1 MSSLEISQL
10 RYFVAIVE
18 NDFNLSTT
26 AQKLHISQ
34 PALSRFVIN
43 FENVE
48 RVDLFVRQNGRLK
61 SLTPVGELLY
71 AKGAELVEQHENMM
85 SSIRE
90 LSSFYGG
97 TIRIGVP
104 PLILSLLFSDVM
116 LQLMT
121 KNPNVRFIMVE
132 AGAFELEKQLLLG
145 QVDIAILLKPN
156 SLNKSVFNEVH
167 LHHDQLRAYMHQN
180 HPLAEKDKI
189 SWQDFR
195 PHKIIMF
202 DESFMIHH
210 LLNTKF
216 NMHNSH
222 QRHVIHSKSWDFFI
236 EAVKTNDFVTILPR
250 PVMDFIR
257 GEVIVERPIENT
269 INWDVVAAFP
279 KKNSYTTLETYVI
292 DSINNYFNVGKDIT
306 PIDDK

>member
-1 MSSLEISQL
+1 MDISQL
-10 RYFVAIVE
+10 RYFVSIVD

-26 AQKLHISQ
+26 AKKLHISQ
-34 PALSRFVIN
+34 PALSRFVLN
-43 FENVE
+43 FEDIE
-48 RVDLFVRQNGRLK
+48 GIDLFTRKNGRLK

-71 AKGAELVEQHENMM
+71 AKGLELVEEHENMM
-85 SSIRE
+85 RNIRE

-121 KNPNVRFIMVE
+121 KNPNIKFVMIE
-132 AGAFELEKQLLLG
+132 KGAFELEKQLMLG

-156 SLNKSVFNEVH
+156 SVNKSIFNEIH
-167 LHHDQLRAYMHQN
+167 LHHDQLMAYMHTN
-180 HPLAEKDKI
+180 HPLAEKTKLT
-189 SWQDFR
+189 WTDFR
-195 PHKIIMF
+195 KEKVIMF

-210 LLNTKF
+210 LLNNKF
-216 NMHNSH
+216 NTYNSH
-222 QRHVIHSKSWDFFI
+222 PRHAIYSSSWDFFI
-236 EAVKTNDFVTILPR
+236 EAIKTNDLVTILPR

-257 GEVIVERPIENT
+257 GDIIVERPIENT

-292 DSINNYFNVGKDIT
+292 DSLNVYFNNGKAIT
-306 PIDDK
+306 AIGSK